1 MRTFEEYCEEI
12 EPKIDP
18 LEIAQK
24 DFAEWLE
31 RKRHEMIT
39 EDAINFNRMSQIYR
53 RFATKQGLQM
63 ASYAANEFIE
73 LACNL
78 VLNHMD
84 RRSKKLSEDYLRKLQ
99 EY

>member
-12 EPKIDP
+12 KPQIDP

-24 DFAEWLE
+24 DFLNWME
-31 RKRHEMIT
+31 KIKQEMIT

-63 ASYAANEFIE
+63 ASYAAKEFIE